1 MTQSTILVV
10 EDESVVALD
19 IKLQL
24 EDLGFR
30 ILGPVARGEAA
41 LTLAANHRPD
51 LTLMDIR
58 LAGEMDG
65 VATAAQLSAAHAI
78 PVVFLT
84 SHSDADTVR
93 RAAETGAYGYLTKPF
108 QIKELRAG
116 IEVALTKAR
125 LERQLKESERWFA
138 STLKCV
144 QDGVVVTEQDA
155 RVRFMN
161 PAAERLTGW
170 RLEDAL
176 GKAVSQVLPFQP
188 DAADATSASLPNAV
202 DQVLAEG
209 RVVGVRHARTLM
221 TRTQDWVPVDE
232 SAGPVDDDFG
242 RPMGAVVVI
251 RDARGRLVQEAQLRS
266 SEARFRNAFDHAPLG
281 MALVSMAGRFIQVNA
296 ALSQLLAMAPET
308 LQDRL
313 VGEFSASQDMSHEAM
328 RLQALTVGGA
338 PLVQFEKR
346 FLRGTKRDAVWTLVS
361 VSLISQD
368 DEPTCFLYQIHDLT
382 DQKNAAEHLAALA
395 EQRIKLEVSEQVM
408 RSREDFFSRASHEM
422 RTPLNAVLGFA
433 QLLQLAQD
441 DDSERTRHHADQII
455 TAGKHLL
462 EMVNDVLDIRRA
474 SSGELRL
481 KLDAVP
487 LGDAVRTVIE
497 MLTPGA
503 QGLGVSLS
511 MQVPDVL
518 HVQADPTRLRQVLFN
533 VIGNGVKYNR
543 SGGSVQVRAHADSL
557 GIELIV
563 SDTGLGL
570 RPDQLD
576 HIFQPFNRLGREHS
590 SVEGVGLGLVITRNL
605 LEKMG
610 GSIHVESEPDVGT
623 QVVMRFVT
631 DA

>member
-1 MTQSTILVV
+1 
-10 EDESVVALD
+10 
-19 IKLQL
+19 
-24 EDLGFR
+24 
-30 ILGPVARGEAA
+30 
-41 LTLAANHRPD
+41 
-51 LTLMDIR
+51 
-58 LAGEMDG
+58 
-65 VATAAQLSAAHAI
+65 
-78 PVVFLT
+78 
-84 SHSDADTVR
+84 
-93 RAAETGAYGYLTKPF
+93 
-108 QIKELRAG
+108 
-116 IEVALTKAR
+116 
-125 LERQLKESERWFA
+125 
-138 STLKCV
+138 
-144 QDGVVVTEQDA
+144 
-155 RVRFMN
+155 
-161 PAAERLTGW
+161 
-170 RLEDAL
+170 
-176 GKAVSQVLPFQP
+176 
-188 DAADATSASLPNAV
+188 
-202 DQVLAEG
+202 
-209 RVVGVRHARTLM
+209 
-221 TRTQDWVPVDE
+221 
-232 SAGPVDDDFG
+232 
-242 RPMGAVVVI
+242 
-251 RDARGRLVQEAQLRS
+251 
-266 SEARFRNAFDHAPLG
+266 
-281 MALVSMAGRFIQVNA
+281 
-296 ALSQLLAMAPET
+296 
-308 LQDRL
+308 
-313 VGEFSASQDMSHEAM
+313 M
-328 RLQALTVGGA
+328 RALTVGGA

-382 DQKNAAEHLAALA
+382 DQKNAAEHLAALS
-395 EQRIKLEVSEQVM
+395 EQRIKLEISEQVM
-408 RSREDFFSRASHEM
+408 RTREDFFSRASHEM

-518 HVQADPTRLRQVLFN
+518 QVQADPTRLRQVLFN

-543 SGGSVQVRAHADSL
+543 SGGTVQVRAHADSL

>member
-1 MTQSTILVV
+1 
-10 EDESVVALD
+10 
-19 IKLQL
+19 
-24 EDLGFR
+24 
-30 ILGPVARGEAA
+30 
-41 LTLAANHRPD
+41 
-51 LTLMDIR
+51 
-58 LAGEMDG
+58 
-65 VATAAQLSAAHAI
+65 
-78 PVVFLT
+78 
-84 SHSDADTVR
+84 
-93 RAAETGAYGYLTKPF
+93 
-108 QIKELRAG
+108 
-116 IEVALTKAR
+116 
-125 LERQLKESERWFA
+125 
-138 STLKCV
+138 
-144 QDGVVVTEQDA
+144 
-155 RVRFMN
+155 MN
-161 PAAERLTGW
+161 PAAELLTGW

-176 GKAVSQVLPFQP
+176 GKAVSQVLPFQ
-188 DAADATSASLPNAV
+188 ADAGDACSASMPNAV
-202 DQVLAEG
+202 DQALAEG
-209 RVVGVRHARTLM
+209 RVVGVRHARNLL

-251 RDARGRLVQEAQLRS
+251 RDARGRLLQEAQLRS

-296 ALSQLLAMAPET
+296 ALSQLLAMTPET

-313 VGEFSASQDMSHEAM
+313 VGEFSVAQDMSHEAM
-328 RLQALTVGGA
+328 RLQALTVGRA

-346 FLRGTKRDAVWTLVS
+346 FLRGVTRDAVWTLVS

-382 DQKNAAEHLAALA
+382 DQRNAAEHLAALT

-408 RSREDFFSRASHEM
+408 RTREDFFSRANHEM
-422 RTPLNAVLGFA
+422 RTPLNAVMGFA

-441 DDSERTRHHADQII
+441 DDSERTRNYAAQII
-455 TAGKHLL
+455 IAGKHLL

-481 KLDAVP
+481 KIDSVP
-487 LGDAVRTVIE
+487 LGEAVRTVVE
-497 MLTPGA
+497 MLMPGA

-511 MQVPDVL
+511 MQVPDGV
-518 HVQADPTRLRQVLFN
+518 HVRADPTRLRQVLFN

-543 SGGSVQVRAHADSL
+543 SGGTVQIQAHADSL

-610 GSIHVESEPDVGT
+610 GSIHLESESDVGT
-623 QVVMRFVT
+623 KVVMRFVT
-631 DA
+631 CA